1 MERVG
6 IIVTQWDPIRFYMV
20 V

>member
-1 MERVG
+1 MERVR

-20 V
+20 A